1 MDLFEVFFKEIN
13 SVTITTSVYGIEF
26 NIDNKKFSYKSNE
39 ELPDEELPDD
49 DEIIEY
55 IKLFLNKISSKIT
68 ELKIFVHSYDLGD
81 YMGSSFFDDFH
92 FPKLITVLFTN
103 VFLSKFSNIKESAP
117 KLVYLEVEQL
127 VIVKDNILEI
137 KTIDFSLN
145 VTREFEIEEKFYKKL
160 KKNKN
165 VKLNEDLVCI
175 C

>member
-13 SVTITTSVYGIEF
+13 SMTITTSYNGIEF
-26 NIDNKKFSYKSNE
+26 NIDNKKLLYESNE
-39 ELPDEELPDD
+39 ELPD

-68 ELKIFVHSYDLGD
+68 ELKISVHSYDLGD

-92 FPKLITVLFTN
+92 FPELATIIFTN
-103 VFLSKFSNIKESAP
+103 VFLSKFSNIKKSSP

-127 VIVKDNILEI
+127 SIVKENISEI
-137 KTIDFSLN
+137 TTIDFSLN
-145 VTREFEIEEKFYKKL
+145 VTGEFEIEEKFYKKL